1 MMELTVHERN
11 ILRQPI
17 SRPDV
22 RELLAGR
29 LRLFEFKRWQVEC
42 PLR

>member
-1 MMELTVHERN
+1 MELTVHERDFFE
-11 ILRQPI
+11 QPL
-17 SRPDV
+17 SKPEL
-22 RELLAGR
+22 RELLAGS

>member
-1 MMELTVHERN
+1 MELTVHERN
-11 ILRQPI
+11 FFKQPI

-29 LRLFEFKRWQVEC
+29 LRLFEFNRGQVEC